1 MAPLSTRNRRARL
14 RSHLGD
20 PQGSAR
26 VGCDHVVV
34 IAPHRMSTPPATLP
48 DSWTADVLILPREV
62 VDGRGLYDDSVVTV
76 AKELRAAG
84 TSADYAHGPDA
95 REWIGEKAVDAI
107 VLSLIVGIASNAG
120 WAGLRALLGRARSNR
135 VRIRVARMRET
146 LNGREAEWFE
156 LEGPADEVAEALRV
170 LQEADE
176 TALEQGNGEES

>member
-1 MAPLSTRNRRARL
+1 MASRLVSFPSRDPGRHRRIGAMAPIEHEEPASPIAAA
-14 RSHLGD
+14 SGD

-26 VGCDHVVV
+26 IGCDHVVV
-34 IAPHRMSTPPATLP
+34 IPPRRSDPPATLP
-48 DSWTADVLILPREV
+48 ESWTADVLILPREV

-120 WAGLRALLGRARSNR
+120 WAGLRALVGH
-135 VRIRVARMRET
+135 E
-146 LNGREAEWFE
+146 
-156 LEGPADEVAEALRV
+156 
-170 LQEADE
+170 
-176 TALEQGNGEES
+176 